1 MLLLRSILII
11 SALLLILLQR
21 VDVRITRCERITVKI
36 SFTVFALVLTEDK
49 VGNPRPK
56 SLFKYLRNAGAIF
69 RSLKYLLAK
78 TSVIFLRDTTPDT
91 EKRPSFDVLF
101 HFSLIRLI
109 ISLLILLYYIVRNKV
124 RRLIKNV

>member
-1 MLLLRSILII
+1 MQVLRSILIL

-21 VDVRITRCERITVKI
+21 VDVRVTGSEKTTVKI
-36 SFTVFALVLTEDK
+36 SFTIFALVLTEDK
-49 VGNPRPK
+49 VGNLRPK
-56 SLFKYLRNAGAIF
+56 SPFKLLRNAKGIF

-78 TSVIFLRDTTPDT
+78 TSVSVRRDTESCAD
-91 EKRPSFDVLF
+91 ERPLFDVSF

-109 ISLLILLYYIVRNKV
+109 ISLLILLYYIVRKKV